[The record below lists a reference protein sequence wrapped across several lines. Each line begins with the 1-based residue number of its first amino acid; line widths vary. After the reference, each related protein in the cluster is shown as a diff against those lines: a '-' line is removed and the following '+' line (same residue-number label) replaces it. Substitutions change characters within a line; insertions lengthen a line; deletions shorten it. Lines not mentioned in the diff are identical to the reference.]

1 MHGIT
6 VQFSVLTMSM
16 SKEALAREPFLQLV
30 KVCMISS
37 YVLSDGRSTIR
48 VFVPTEPNQCASGIA
63 MCTELVS
70 SSNRWSKFFNTSV
83 SDSTYTSFANCTRRK
98 TVSCAQ
104 AGDGQWEQ
112 SECESLTSDTKH
124 T

>member
-16 SKEALAREPFLQLV
+16 SKEALASEAVLQLV

-37 YVLSDGRSTIR
+37 YVLSDGRSTIS

-63 MCTELVS
+63 TCTEFVS
-70 SSNRWSKFFNTSV
+70 SSNRWSKFFSTSV
-83 SDSTYTSFANCTRRK
+83 SDSTYTSFANCTSRK

-104 AGDGQWEQ
+104 AGGSQWEHG
-112 SECESLTSDTKH
+112 EYESLTSDQ
-124 T
+124 